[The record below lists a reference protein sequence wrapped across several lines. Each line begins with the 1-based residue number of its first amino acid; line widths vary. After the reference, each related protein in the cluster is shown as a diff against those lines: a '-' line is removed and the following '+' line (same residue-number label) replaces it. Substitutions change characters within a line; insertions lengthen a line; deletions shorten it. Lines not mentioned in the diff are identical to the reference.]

1 MERTT
6 EYLKELQSLPLDEKV
21 ALTKMRIV
29 EWYEH
34 WNGNVSVSFSGGKD
48 STVLL
53 DIVRSIYPD
62 VPAVFVDT
70 GLEQPEIRE
79 FVRRFDN
86 VTVVRP
92 SMPFNEV
99 LSTYG
104 YPLISKEVSEA
115 IWYARKNTP
124 PVNKKLSG
132 GGVFRQ
138 EQAELSGL
146 RLTGEGGTLP
156 EHETESAART
166 MDQRTQRPS
175 RNGQHNMR
183 RNMPCRTWR
192 KPLPERE
199 RESTPTLRHTRT
211 RRIMLRG
218 LRNRNSQSVDE
229 GETSA
234 ILQPT
239 DLYSRSGNSRSQKVC
254 PALGGAANPL
264 PQSTIQ
270 ESKCV
275 LRGEPKES
283 GDTCRGRFVTHDGAS
298 KSKSDDG
305 EYP

>member
-21 ALTKMRIV
+21 AMTKMRIV

-132 GGVFRQ
+132 GGIQTEASRTVESETDRGGGYATRTRDGICCSDDGSANAATVPQ
-138 EQAELSGL
+138 WTAQHAPQYAL
-146 RLTGEGGTLP
+146 RDMEK
-156 EHETESAART
+156 AA
-166 MDQRTQRPS
+166 P
-175 RNGQHNMR
+175 
-183 RNMPCRTWR
+183 
-192 KPLPERE
+192 RE
-199 RESTPTLRHTRT
+199 RES
-211 RRIMLRG
+211 
-218 LRNRNSQSVDE
+218 
-229 GETSA
+229 
-234 ILQPT
+234 
-239 DLYSRSGNSRSQKVC
+239 
-254 PALGGAANPL
+254 
-264 PQSTIQ
+264 
-270 ESKCV
+270 
-275 LRGEPKES
+275 
-283 GDTCRGRFVTHDGAS
+283 
-298 KSKSDDG
+298 
-305 EYP
+305 